1 MVYILPASIVS
12 FQDRRWIVFSRCSRW
27 RCNDA
32 AATSSKECP
41 AQPSPAQPSPAL
53 PKRATTGDIFQYD
66 SSSSAAPLTKQYHCC
81 WVKYGLWTCFILTLS
96 VQTML
101 SRAQGT
107 TTKLRFYSMN
117 CESLHNV
124 IVRFEAWAATRWR
137 DYHQD
142 IKMWGVL
149 SVLLLRYTRV

>member
-1 MVYILPASIVS
+1 M
-12 FQDRRWIVFSRCSRW
+12 QDRRWTVLYPSQDGTGEGVMMQLPPVQR
-27 RCNDA
+27 NV
-32 AATSSKECP
+32 P
-41 AQPSPAQPSPAL
+41 AKPSPAQPSPGLL
-53 PKRATTGDIFQYD
+53 PNSSKAKRGTTGDIFQYD

-124 IVRFEAWAATRWR
+124 LVRFEAWAATSWR

-142 IKMWGVL
+142 IKM
-149 SVLLLRYTRV
+149 